1 MTGKEEGGSER
12 EGGREGG
19 GREEGEGAESERG
32 GREGVMRIYERECR
46 EGEVRGGR

>member
-1 MTGKEEGGSER
+1 MTGKEEGGSE
-12 EGGREGG
+12 REGG